1 MLIMREKAIHDKV
14 QENRFLKIIIIFRGR
29 WYIKQE
35 VNVRKEM
42 MDVVMYEI
50 AKTVCTT

>member
-1 MLIMREKAIHDKV
+1 MIKCKKTD
-14 QENRFLKIIIIFRGR
+14 FFFIIIIFRGR

-35 VNVRKEM
+35 ANVRKEM